1 MESIAFDDMAFRA
14 CAICRRSCFERH
26 GNDTH
31 EAALGSPSFLKL
43 LGDDDIC
50 NSLSS
55 LHIPSMFM
63 ACNDCRIW
71 DTVSLKGPT
80 GFMGE
85 TVVAHDHGYSF
96 QGGWKEF
103 VKHQNIE
110 SGDTVLCTLI
120 ADSVF
125 AIKFYDKL
133 GCEKTFQSGGG
144 VHAESAA
151 GKQAYANLQGTS
163 GETVIPP
170 HSNTPADRML
180 SCEENRINETE
191 QGHEE
196 ALMTAAPAELGVQHG
211 KRPSELK
218 SPDQQRKKRPCIE
231 QLVLGVAE
239 RGIEEQRE
247 RLQKLLKQSRMRMKY
262 DGKFGN
268 SGYEWEEEEDQVC
281 DLSAAPVRLEGF
293 PTAQV
298 LESEE
303 SAGYEELCTVQ
314 QGRDYGSHMSSQA
327 PESESLCEMEC
338 VQASDAQVVR
348 KDSNPNSAVHIMNK
362 MSSSRD
368 IMVGFLLVM
377 HYANALR
384 SILMHTPDDSEVF
397 SEKAS
402 QANFSLE
409 NSFQDFLFFLG
420 GFCSF

>member
-1 MESIAFDDMAFRA
+1 
-14 CAICRRSCFERH
+14 
-26 GNDTH
+26 
-31 EAALGSPSFLKL
+31 
-43 LGDDDIC
+43 
-50 NSLSS
+50 
-55 LHIPSMFM
+55 MFM
-63 ACNDCRIW
+63 ACNDCWIW
-71 DTVSLKGPT
+71 DTVTLKGPAA
-80 GFMGE
+80 FMGE
-85 TVVAHDHGYSF
+85 AVVAHDHGYSF

-133 GCEKTFQSGGG
+133 GCEKTFQSGGQ
-144 VHAESAA
+144 VQAKSAA
-151 GKQAYANLQGTS
+151 GKQADANLQGTS
-163 GETVIPP
+163 GEIVIPL

-191 QGHEE
+191 QGREE
-196 ALMTAAPAELGVQHG
+196 AFMTAAPAELGVQHR

-231 QLVLGVAE
+231 QLVLEVAE
-239 RGIEEQRE
+239 RGIEEERK

-268 SGYEWEEEEDQVC
+268 SECEWEEEDQVC

-303 SAGYEELCTVQ
+303 SVGYEELCTVQ
-314 QGRDYGSHMSSQA
+314 QGRDYGSHMSSQG

-338 VQASDAQVVR
+338 VQSSDAQVVR
-348 KDSNPNSAVHIMNK
+348 KDSNPNTAVHIMNK
-362 MSSSRD
+362 TSSSRH
-368 IMVGFLLVM
+368 IMVGFFYLLCTMQM
-377 HYANALR
+377 H
-384 SILMHTPDDSEVF
+384 
-397 SEKAS
+397 
-402 QANFSLE
+402 
-409 NSFQDFLFFLG
+409 
-420 GFCSF
+420 

>member
-1 MESIAFDDMAFRA
+1 MQ
-14 CAICRRSCFERH
+14 
-26 GNDTH
+26 
-31 EAALGSPSFLKL
+31 
-43 LGDDDIC
+43 
-50 NSLSS
+50 
-55 LHIPSMFM
+55 HIPSMFM
-63 ACNDCRIW
+63 ASNDCRIW
-71 DTVSLKGPT
+71 DTVTLKGPT

-85 TVVAHDHGYSF
+85 AVVAHDHGYSF

-151 GKQAYANLQGTS
+151 GKQTDANLQGTS

-170 HSNTPADRML
+170 HSNAPADRML

-191 QGHEE
+191 QGCEE
-196 ALMTAAPAELGVQHG
+196 ALMTAAPAELGVQHR

-239 RGIEEQRE
+239 RGIEEQRK
-247 RLQKLLKQSRMRMKY
+247 RLQKLLRQSRMRMKY

-268 SGYEWEEEEDQVC
+268 SEYEWEEEEDQVC

-327 PESESLCEMEC
+327 PESESLCAMEC
-338 VQASDAQVVR
+338 VQASDARVVR
-348 KDSNPNSAVHIMNK
+348 KDSSPNSEVHIMNK
-362 MSSSRD
+362 MSSSRH